1 MQEKNNLAYERYSIN
16 KTNAKVRTITIARD
30 GEVKI
35 SQSSNVF
42 GIGKKANR
50 IYVTKFSY
58 YVDKELSEFQLKKL
72 SAWLEMVKDNRYEGK
87 KFPRFKGLL
96 HTDETRKYKVTKTTK
111 DTKDYDNLAKRL
123 DGIVKN
129 NFFGAWDE
137 FLVTLTN
144 GRKGSVK
151 TMDKDITAFGNRLRR
166 ALDGKDY
173 KLVMVKEYNEH
184 GYHLHVLFKCKTY
197 QSLNSVDELFSKAW
211 KVGFIRVNR
220 LKNPQKISSYF
231 FGSSVTR
238 TWENVKVDDN
248 FIQGTK
254 DDYALSR
261 MEKKLYP
268 NDAVY
273 QQGYKDAKEDYKRT
287 KRSEVKAEDKLMY
300 VSGTIEKPLRFKTDD
315 FGLFELLLSYF
326 EYSYKV
332 DVIDDCDQLL
342 NRTIVDVC
350 RIPRE
355 ELKQVYDYV
364 YQVVLGGRANG

>member
-1 MQEKNNLAYERYSIN
+1 MQKNNLSYERYGRYQ
-16 KTNAKVRTITIARD
+16 TNAKIRTVSIDRN

-42 GIGKKANR
+42 GLGKKSNR
-50 IYVTKFSY
+50 IYVTKFKY
-58 YVDKELSEFQLKKL
+58 YVDKELSEYQLKKL
-72 SAWLEMVKDNRYEGK
+72 SAWLDMVKDNRVEGRK
-87 KFPRFKGLL
+87 YPRFKGLL
-96 HTDETRKYKVTKTTK
+96 HTDDKRKYQVNKTTK
-111 DTKDYDNLAKRL
+111 DSNDYENLAKRL
-123 DGIVKN
+123 ESITKN

-137 FLVTLTN
+137 YFITLTN

-151 TMDKDITAFGNRLRR
+151 TMDKDVTAFGNRIRR
-166 ALDGKDY
+166 ALKSNDY
-173 KLVMVKEYNEH
+173 KLVMVKEYNEK
-184 GYHLHVLFKCKTY
+184 GYHLHVLFKCRSY

-211 KVGFIRVNR
+211 KVGFVRVNR
-220 LKNPQKISSYF
+220 LKNPNKITSYF

-238 TWENVKVDDN
+238 TWDNVKVDDN

-254 DDYALSR
+254 EEYALARKESK
-261 MEKKLYP
+261 MYP
-268 NDAVY
+268 KDEVF
-273 QQGYKDAKEDYKRT
+273 QQGYRLAKQDYKRT
-287 KRSEVKAEDKLMY
+287 KRSEVKADDKLMY
-300 VSGTIEKPLRFKTDD
+300 VSGTIEKPLRFKSDD